1 MALLSKGVNIIKNIS
16 GSSYLLEID
25 KLCTKYQYVVV
36 ILDNN
41 HQLDNIAYELN
52 CIIKDKKILKFPSHE
67 NEYYE
72 TSPVNQEIIKNRL
85 NCLIDLD
92 QKKQTKKIILTTYKS
107 IFNKIPDLKNTHSS
121 WSLIHKK
128 TKYEDILATLKKYNY
143 TKVSKIEESGQYR
156 QSGSIIDF
164 FSVVNDRPIRL
175 NFYGDVI
182 ETLKEFNLITQLTE
196 NEVESTYIGTTG
208 LYHLTNEN
216 IENYKKYIS
225 NSFNDEYKDDLEYEN
240 IVNHYDNSS
249 IQNLIPSFYQETFS
263 FLSLIK
269 NSFACFIEKDIIDE
283 FNHQNETMKN
293 IYNIESKLRYI
304 LKPKDLLINMPTI
317 EKIVSNNYFYLAS
330 DNVDGKNSIKSAY
343 TPLPPVNI
351 NYNYKNPFTNFENL
365 LNTSSYNFILLI
377 KRDDNF
383 KTITNYLISKK
394 IDYIEGENIENTEKK
409 IQIIRSDISQGFI
422 DNSSKQIYI
431 SSNDL
436 FGLIKTRINKN
447 KTIKSIIIDKL
458 TDLKINELIV
468 HQEHGIGRYKGL
480 ITMDIENKT
489 VELIKIEYA
498 DNNNL
503 YIPITSISLIQKYI
517 GNVSLNTKLA
527 TLGTDRWIKIKQRAK
542 KKIEDIAA
550 NLLLVQAKR
559 ALNKGFKYE
568 FNINSYEK
576 FCKMFPYI
584 ETDDQLDCINE
595 VISDMCSS
603 KTMDRVV
610 CGDVGFGKTEVI
622 LRAAHIA
629 VSNSKQVIIL
639 VPTTILAKQ
648 HYQTFKTRF
657 SNYKIN
663 ISLLTRVV
671 STADKKDTLE
681 NINNGKINILIGTHA
696 LLNKNITY
704 HNLGLLI
711 IDEEHKFGVKH
722 KEVIKT
728 IKEEIDV
735 LSLTATP
742 IPRTLNAALSEIK
755 DMSIINT
762 APIGRKN
769 IETNIINKSK
779 NDLYKYIN
787 REINRGGQI
796 LFIHN
801 NIESMDEEINLLK
814 EIDSNYR
821 VEKVHGRLK
830 NNDIENIMNRFM
842 NEEIDILV
850 CTSIVESGL
859 DMTNVNTIIIN
870 DAQNFGLSQLH
881 QIRGRVGRS
890 ARQAYAGL
898 ILCDAKKMTKEAH
911 RRVDAFIKT
920 DSLAGGLDIAG
931 HDLDIRGAGEILGE
945 EQSGQI
951 LEIGYG
957 MYTSMLSKAINQLK
971 NNKEITNK
979 QHVEVDAYISTLIP
993 QEYIEDIFLRLE
1005 YYSEISNVVN
1015 EHELNQITS
1024 KLLDIYG
1031 PIPEYLNNLMNL
1043 TRVRIFANSINAEKI
1058 KINRDNTVI
1067 SLNKNSHID
1076 HDQLVNKYVL
1086 SGKIKL
1092 LDECNL
1098 KYLNNKDHDFS
1109 TICNDIISMIRLI
1122 SSH

>member
-1 MALLSKGVNIIKNIS
+1 M
-16 GSSYLLEID
+16 
-25 KLCTKYQYVVV
+25 
-36 ILDNN
+36 
-41 HQLDNIAYELN
+41 
-52 CIIKDKKILKFPSHE
+52 
-67 NEYYE
+67 
-72 TSPVNQEIIKNRL
+72 
-85 NCLIDLD
+85 
-92 QKKQTKKIILTTYKS
+92 
-107 IFNKIPDLKNTHSS
+107 
-121 WSLIHKK
+121 
-128 TKYEDILATLKKYNY
+128 
-143 TKVSKIEESGQYR
+143 
-156 QSGSIIDF
+156 
-164 FSVVNDRPIRL
+164 
-175 NFYGDVI
+175 
-182 ETLKEFNLITQLTE
+182 
-196 NEVESTYIGTTG
+196 
-208 LYHLTNEN
+208 
-216 IENYKKYIS
+216 
-225 NSFNDEYKDDLEYEN
+225 
-240 IVNHYDNSS
+240 
-249 IQNLIPSFYQETFS
+249 
-263 FLSLIK
+263 
-269 NSFACFIEKDIIDE
+269 
-283 FNHQNETMKN
+283 
-293 IYNIESKLRYI
+293 
-304 LKPKDLLINMPTI
+304 
-317 EKIVSNNYFYLAS
+317 
-330 DNVDGKNSIKSAY
+330 
-343 TPLPPVNI
+343 
-351 NYNYKNPFTNFENL
+351 
-365 LNTSSYNFILLI
+365 
-377 KRDDNF
+377 
-383 KTITNYLISKK
+383 
-394 IDYIEGENIENTEKK
+394 
-409 IQIIRSDISQGFI
+409 
-422 DNSSKQIYI
+422 
-431 SSNDL
+431 

-517 GNVSLNTKLA
+517 GNVTLNTKLA

-681 NINNGKINILIGTHA
+681 SINNGKINIIIGTHA

-801 NIESMDEEINLLK
+801 IIESMDEEINLLK

-850 CTSIVESGL
+850 CTSIV
-859 DMTNVNTIIIN
+859 
-870 DAQNFGLSQLH
+870 
-881 QIRGRVGRS
+881 
-890 ARQAYAGL
+890 
-898 ILCDAKKMTKEAH
+898 
-911 RRVDAFIKT
+911 
-920 DSLAGGLDIAG
+920 
-931 HDLDIRGAGEILGE
+931 
-945 EQSGQI
+945 
-951 LEIGYG
+951 
-957 MYTSMLSKAINQLK
+957 
-971 NNKEITNK
+971 
-979 QHVEVDAYISTLIP
+979 
-993 QEYIEDIFLRLE
+993 
-1005 YYSEISNVVN
+1005 
-1015 EHELNQITS
+1015 
-1024 KLLDIYG
+1024 
-1031 PIPEYLNNLMNL
+1031 
-1043 TRVRIFANSINAEKI
+1043 
-1058 KINRDNTVI
+1058 
-1067 SLNKNSHID
+1067 
-1076 HDQLVNKYVL
+1076 
-1086 SGKIKL
+1086 
-1092 LDECNL
+1092 
-1098 KYLNNKDHDFS
+1098 
-1109 TICNDIISMIRLI
+1109 
-1122 SSH
+1122 

>member
-1 MALLSKGVNIIKNIS
+1 M
-16 GSSYLLEID
+16 
-25 KLCTKYQYVVV
+25 
-36 ILDNN
+36 
-41 HQLDNIAYELN
+41 
-52 CIIKDKKILKFPSHE
+52 
-67 NEYYE
+67 
-72 TSPVNQEIIKNRL
+72 
-85 NCLIDLD
+85 
-92 QKKQTKKIILTTYKS
+92 
-107 IFNKIPDLKNTHSS
+107 
-121 WSLIHKK
+121 
-128 TKYEDILATLKKYNY
+128 
-143 TKVSKIEESGQYR
+143 
-156 QSGSIIDF
+156 
-164 FSVVNDRPIRL
+164 
-175 NFYGDVI
+175 
-182 ETLKEFNLITQLTE
+182 
-196 NEVESTYIGTTG
+196 
-208 LYHLTNEN
+208 
-216 IENYKKYIS
+216 
-225 NSFNDEYKDDLEYEN
+225 
-240 IVNHYDNSS
+240 
-249 IQNLIPSFYQETFS
+249 
-263 FLSLIK
+263 
-269 NSFACFIEKDIIDE
+269 
-283 FNHQNETMKN
+283 
-293 IYNIESKLRYI
+293 
-304 LKPKDLLINMPTI
+304 
-317 EKIVSNNYFYLAS
+317 
-330 DNVDGKNSIKSAY
+330 
-343 TPLPPVNI
+343 
-351 NYNYKNPFTNFENL
+351 
-365 LNTSSYNFILLI
+365 
-377 KRDDNF
+377 
-383 KTITNYLISKK
+383 
-394 IDYIEGENIENTEKK
+394 
-409 IQIIRSDISQGFI
+409 
-422 DNSSKQIYI
+422 
-431 SSNDL
+431 
-436 FGLIKTRINKN
+436 
-447 KTIKSIIIDKL
+447 
-458 TDLKINELIV
+458 
-468 HQEHGIGRYKGL
+468 
-480 ITMDIENKT
+480 
-489 VELIKIEYA
+489 
-498 DNNNL
+498 
-503 YIPITSISLIQKYI
+503 
-517 GNVSLNTKLA
+517 
-527 TLGTDRWIKIKQRAK
+527 
-542 KKIEDIAA
+542 
-550 NLLLVQAKR
+550 
-559 ALNKGFKYE
+559 
-568 FNINSYEK
+568 
-576 FCKMFPYI
+576 
-584 ETDDQLDCINE
+584 
-595 VISDMCSS
+595 
-603 KTMDRVV
+603 
-610 CGDVGFGKTEVI
+610 
-622 LRAAHIA
+622 
-629 VSNSKQVIIL
+629 
-639 VPTTILAKQ
+639 
-648 HYQTFKTRF
+648 
-657 SNYKIN
+657 
-663 ISLLTRVV
+663 
-671 STADKKDTLE
+671 
-681 NINNGKINILIGTHA
+681 
-696 LLNKNITY
+696 
-704 HNLGLLI
+704 GLLI

-742 IPRTLNAALSEIK
+742 IPRTFNAALSEIK

-801 NIESMDEEINLLK
+801 NIESMDKEINFLN
-814 EIDSNYR
+814 EIDGNYR
-821 VEKVHGRLK
+821 IEKVHCRLK

-859 DMTNVNTIIIN
+859 DMTNVNTVIIN

-911 RRVDAFIKT
+911 KRVDAFIKT

-957 MYTSMLSKAINQLK
+957 MYKSMLSKAINQLK

-1005 YYSEISNVVN
+1005 YYSEISNVEN

-1067 SLNKNSHID
+1067 SLNKNSYID

-1092 LDECNL
+1092 LDEYNL